1 MLCARI
7 WILSLYISG
16 IFGWIMPRVCTIF
29 STNHPPIIL
38 PRPSLSLSA
47 HLPKKS
53 LQAPKGQV
61 ILVNEFITADPIRL
75 IAPKVRSIKNV
86 PTGIIRNVD
95 ALEMEIDGEGDEDEI
110 QEEEVENEVE
120 SIEEQEEADD
130 GSREEMLGIYSLDDA
145 LQKAE
150 EMGLDL
156 VMINEKADPPVCKI
170 IDFGKFKYKLSKKK
184 KDNQKKQVKGGI
196 KEVKMSYKIG
206 VHDFDVRVRAAQKF
220 VAVGDRVSKI
230 VLQNQ
235 KCLYATN
242 SMLLTTLL
250 SYLFRSK

>member
-1 MLCARI
+1 MMLRTLVLLLWVCGSYGWIIPRTC
-7 WILSLYISG
+7 ILSPLSVSL
-16 IFGWIMPRVCTIF
+16 R
-29 STNHPPIIL
+29 SL
-38 PRPSLSLSA
+38 PLCA
-47 HLPKKS
+47 HLPKRVQ
-53 LQAPKGQV
+53 QAPKGPV

-75 IAPKVRSIKNV
+75 IAPKVRIASKEQKETVSGEVNI
-86 PTGIIRNVD
+86 VD
-95 ALEMEIDGEGDEDEI
+95 EGTDRIEG
-110 QEEEVENEVE
+110 EEE
-120 SIEEQEEADD
+120 EEGEERVNDAKKKEEEADD

-220 VAVGDRVSKI
+220 ISVGDRV
-230 VLQNQ
+230 
-235 KCLYATN
+235 
-242 SMLLTTLL
+242 
-250 SYLFRSK
+250 RG